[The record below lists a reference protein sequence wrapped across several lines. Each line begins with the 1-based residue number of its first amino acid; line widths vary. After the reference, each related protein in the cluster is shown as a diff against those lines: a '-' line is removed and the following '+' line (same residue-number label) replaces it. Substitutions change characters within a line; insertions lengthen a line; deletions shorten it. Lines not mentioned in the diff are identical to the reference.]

1 MSEENTFLTGVK
13 LPINSDM
20 PPITERSEMPTSI
33 TRVMRNMGY
42 VQPPSPTTVSGS
54 IIQKQKAEEEKKA
67 MIEERKRQ

>member
-20 PPITERSEMPTSI
+20 PTITEQTERSEMPTSI

-42 VQPPSPTTVSGS
+42 VSPPSPTTVSGS
-54 IIQKQKAEEEKKA
+54 II
-67 MIEERKRQ
+67 